1 MNKFNR
7 KNLHSKLKGVKIF
20 TESNFKDKRGI
31 LWTSWNKLKLNK
43 INFNHDKF
51 SLSKKNVFRGLH
63 YDNKTWKL
71 ISCAY
76 RKIFLVIVNLDKK
89 SSQYMKSQTFTLSHN
104 ENIQILI
111 PPKFANG
118 HYCLSR
124 ECLFHYKLFYKG
136 SYNDV
141 KNQKNI
147 KWSDKRLNIKW
158 PFKKP
163 ILSQR
168 DR

>member
-1 MNKFNR
+1 
-7 KNLHSKLKGVKIF
+7 
-20 TESNFKDKRGI
+20 
-31 LWTSWNKLKLNK
+31 
-43 INFNHDKF
+43 
-51 SLSKKNVFRGLH
+51 
-63 YDNKTWKL
+63 
-71 ISCAY
+71 
-76 RKIFLVIVNLDKK
+76 
-89 SSQYMKSQTFTLSHN
+89 MKSQTFTLSHN

-124 ECLFHYKLFYKG
+124 ECLFHYKLSYKG

-147 KWSDKRLNIKW
+147 KWNDKRLNIKW

-168 DR
+168 DK

>member
-7 KNLHSKLKGVKIF
+7 KNLNTKLKGVKIF
-20 TESNFKDKRGI
+20 TGSNFKDKRGI

-71 ISCAY
+71 ISCVY
-76 RKIFLVIVNLDKK
+76 GKIFFVVVNLDKK
-89 SSQYMKSQTFTLSHN
+89 SNQYMKFQTFILSHN

-124 ECLFHYKLFYKG
+124 ECLFHYKLSYKG

-147 KWSDKRLNIKW
+147 KWNDRRLNIKW
-158 PFKKP
+158 PFKRP

-168 DR
+168 DK